1 MANEQNL
8 ISPEELNAR
17 LTPEQRRENTSKA
30 GIASGKARREKRDRY
45 QRMKMTLDLLVND
58 PKTLQKLKDAG
69 VDDTTGI
76 TYEEAA
82 EIMQAVKA
90 AREGDTNAFKAVK
103 EEAYGKL
110 DNKTQ
115 LEVSGEVTGI
125 NINVKNYS
133 KGDK

>member
-1 MANEQNL
+1 MANPENL
-8 ISPEELNAR
+8 IPNENR
-17 LTPEQRRENTSKA
+17 TPTERRENAIKA

-45 QRMKMTLDLLVND
+45 QRMKMTLDMLVND

-103 EEAYGKL
+103 DEAYGKL

-133 KGDK
+133 KGEK

>member
-1 MANEQNL
+1 MANPENL
-8 ISPEELNAR
+8 IPNENR
-17 LTPEQRRENTSKA
+17 TPTERRENAIKA

-45 QRMKMTLDLLVND
+45 QRMKMTLDMLVND

-103 EEAYGKL
+103 DEAYGKL

>member
-1 MANEQNL
+1 MANPENL
-8 ISPEELNAR
+8 IPNENRTPEE
-17 LTPEQRRENTSKA
+17 RRENAIKA

>member
-1 MANEQNL
+1 MHNEDNL
-8 ISPEELNAR
+8 QPVRSKEEAR
-17 LTPEQRRENTSKA
+17 ERGKNG

-58 PKTLQKLKDAG
+58 PKTLQKLKEAG
-69 VDDTTGI
+69 VDDTSGI

>member
-1 MANEQNL
+1 MHNQDNL
-8 ISPEELNAR
+8 QPVRSKEEAR
-17 LTPEQRRENTSKA
+17 ERGKNG

-45 QRMKMTLDLLVND
+45 QRMKMTLDLVVND
-58 PKTLQKLKDAG
+58 PEALKKLKEAG
-69 VDDTTGI
+69 VNTDGI

-103 EEAYGKL
+103 DEAYGKL

>member
-1 MANEQNL
+1 MANPENL
-8 ISPEELNAR
+8 IPNENR
-17 LTPEQRRENTSKA
+17 TPTERRETAIKA

-103 EEAYGKL
+103 DEAYGKL

-133 KGDK
+133 KGEK

>member
-1 MANEQNL
+1 MHNQDNL
-8 ISPEELNAR
+8 QPVRSKEEAR
-17 LTPEQRRENTSKA
+17 ERGKNG

-45 QRMKMTLDLLVND
+45 QRMKMTLDLVVND
-58 PKTLQKLKDAG
+58 PEAHKKLKEAG
-69 VDDTTGI
+69 VNTDGI

-82 EIMQAVKA
+82 EIMQALKA
-90 AREGDTNAFKAVK
+90 AREGDTGAFKAIK
-103 EEAYGKL
+103 EEAYGKV

>member
-1 MANEQNL
+1 MANPENL
-8 ISPEELNAR
+8 IPNENR
-17 LTPEQRRENTSKA
+17 TPTERRENAIKA

-90 AREGDTNAFKAVK
+90 AREGDTKAFKAVK
-103 EEAYGKL
+103 DEAYGKL

-133 KGDK
+133 KGEK

>member
-8 ISPEELNAR
+8 RPSEYKLSQEEA
-17 LTPEQRRENTSKA
+17 KKG
-30 GIASGKARREKRDRY
+30 GINSGKSRREKRDRY
-45 QRMKMTLDLLVND
+45 QRMQATLEMLVND
-58 PKTLQKLKDAG
+58 PKILEKLKESG
-69 VDDTTGI
+69 VSTEGI

-82 EIMQAVKA
+82 EAMQAIKA
-90 AREGDTNAFKAVK
+90 AREGDTNAFRAVK

-115 LEVSGEVTGI
+115 LEVSGEVSGI
-125 NINVKNYS
+125 IINVKNFS

>member
-1 MANEQNL
+1 MANPENL
-8 ISPEELNAR
+8 IPNENR
-17 LTPEQRRENTSKA
+17 TPTERRENAIKA

-103 EEAYGKL
+103 DEAYGKL

-133 KGDK
+133 KGDGK

>member
-1 MANEQNL
+1 MHNQDNL
-8 ISPEELNAR
+8 QPVRSKEEAR
-17 LTPEQRRENTSKA
+17 ERGKNG

-45 QRMKMTLDLLVND
+45 QRMKMTLDLVVND
-58 PKTLQKLKDAG
+58 PEALKKLKEAG
-69 VDDTTGI
+69 VNTDGI

>member
-1 MANEQNL
+1 MHNQDNL
-8 ISPEELNAR
+8 QPVRSKEEAR
-17 LTPEQRRENTSKA
+17 EKGKNG

-45 QRMKMTLDLLVND
+45 QRMKMTLDLVVND
-58 PKTLQKLKDAG
+58 PEALKKLKEAG
-69 VDDTTGI
+69 VNTEGI

-103 EEAYGKL
+103 DEAYGKL

>member
-1 MANEQNL
+1 MANPENL
-8 ISPEELNAR
+8 IPNENR
-17 LTPEQRRENTSKA
+17 TPTERRENAIKA

-103 EEAYGKL
+103 DEAYGKL

>member
-1 MANEQNL
+1 MANPENL
-8 ISPEELNAR
+8 IPNENR
-17 LTPEQRRENTSKA
+17 TPTERRENAIKA

-45 QRMKMTLDLLVND
+45 QRMKMTLDMLVND

-90 AREGDTNAFKAVK
+90 AREGDTNAFKAGK
-103 EEAYGKL
+103 YEAYGKL

-133 KGDK
+133 KGEK

>member
-8 ISPEELNAR
+8 RPSEYQLSQDEA
-17 LTPEQRRENTSKA
+17 KKG

-45 QRMKMTLDLLVND
+45 QRMKMTLDMLVND

-103 EEAYGKL
+103 DEAYGKL